1 MMTGTVRVAAVGD
14 THVAL
19 EVGGRLRAALAGV
32 TADADLLLLAGDLT
46 NAGRL
51 VEAELVCEE
60 LAGVELPIVAVL
72 GNHDHDDGEGS
83 RIASML
89 RGIGVHVLDGGSVT
103 LDIDGVRTGVAGLK
117 GTGGGFDP
125 GATPRTVTE
134 TSSGL
139 VEATDSVHRLVPALR
154 SLDTGVRIALTHY
167 APVPDTLVGEP
178 PEIWE
183 HLGTHLLGAAIDA
196 AGAHLAVHGHAHHGT
211 EQGRTAAGCPVR
223 NVAQPVI
230 RRPYAVYTLS
240 PAGALDPPAG

>member
-1 MMTGTVRVAAVGD
+1 M
-14 THVAL
+14 
-19 EVGGRLRAALAGV
+19 LRAA
-32 TADADLLLLAGDLT
+32 
-46 NAGRL
+46 
-51 VEAELVCEE
+51 
-60 LAGVELPIVAVL
+60 
-72 GNHDHDDGEGS
+72 
-83 RIASML
+83 
-89 RGIGVHVLDGGSVT
+89 GVHVLEGSAVTVDVGGLRV
-103 LDIDGVRTGVAGLK
+103 GVAGIK
-117 GTGGGFDP
+117 GVGGGFDP

-139 VEATDSVHRLVPALR
+139 VESTESVHRLVPALR

-196 AGAHLAVHGHAHHGT
+196 GGAHLAVHGHAHHGT
-211 EQGRTAAGCPVR
+211 EQGRTSAGCPVR

-240 PAGALDPPAG
+240 PTGTLHPAAG

>member
-1 MMTGTVRVAAVGD
+1 MTPEVR
-14 THVAL
+14 
-19 EVGGRLRAALAGV
+19 GRLRTGLEGVAAK
-32 TADADLLLLAGDLT
+32 ADLLLLAGDLT

-60 LAGVELPIVAVL
+60 LAGVELPVVAVL
-72 GNHDHDDGEGS
+72 GNHDHDSGEGA
-83 RIASML
+83 RIAGML
-89 RGIGVHVLDGGSVT
+89 QGIGVHVLDGSTVM
-103 LDIDGVRTGVAGLK
+103 LDLGDVRVGLAGVK

-134 TSSGL
+134 RSSGL
-139 VEATDSVHRLVPALR
+139 VETTESVHRLVPALR
-154 SLDTGVRIALTHY
+154 RLDTGVRIALTHY
-167 APVPDTLVGEP
+167 APVPDTLAGEP

-196 AGAHLAVHGHAHHGT
+196 GGAHLAVHGHAHHGS
-211 EQGRTAAGCPVR
+211 EQGRTGGGCPVR

-240 PAGALDPPAG
+240 RAGALLPAAG